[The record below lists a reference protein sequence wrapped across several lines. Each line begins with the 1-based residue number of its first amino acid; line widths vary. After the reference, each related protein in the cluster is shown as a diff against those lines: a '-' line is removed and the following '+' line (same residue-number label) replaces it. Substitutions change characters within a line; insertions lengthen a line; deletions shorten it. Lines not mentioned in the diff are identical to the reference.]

1 MSSEET
7 DAMGQAAVAD
17 DTADRED
24 DLTTSVV
31 AGADAADVVPEDRL
45 EFGNPHFLHSLFAN
59 DHSLLKLTEEVAGV
73 RIATRDGWLKFEGEA
88 DAKARARRLFERLEA
103 LKRQGVEI
111 TPSLFRMALDAVG
124 DPETFEAVGH
134 LAEIR
139 LLGSVTRPGVSPR
152 TLGQLAYLRAMRDHE
167 VVFGLGPAGT
177 GKTYLAMAHALQ
189 QLRDRQI
196 DRIIL
201 TRPAV
206 EAGEALGFLP
216 GDLQEK
222 VLPYLRPLYDALYEM
237 LETEES
243 RRLVEK
249 GIIEVAPLAYMRGR
263 TLNRAC
269 VILDEAQNTSR
280 EQMLMFL
287 TRLGEESTCV
297 VTGDPSQID
306 LRPRHRSGLL
316 EAGRV
321 LRGVKGIHFTEFESR
336 DVVRHPVVRRIVEA
350 YDRERDRDS
359 DTNRVAD

>member
-1 MSSEET
+1 MSSE
-7 DAMGQAAVAD
+7 V
-17 DTADRED
+17 TANGTVLSPTGGDENEGGGK
-24 DLTTSVV
+24 VM
-31 AGADAADVVPEDRL
+31 
-45 EFGNPHFLHSLFAN
+45 EFGNAHFLHSLFAN
-59 DHSLLKLTEEVAGV
+59 DESLLRLLERKVGV
-73 RIATRDGWLKFEGEA
+73 RITTRDGWVKIDGDESATALTRE
-88 DAKARARRLFERLEA
+88 LFDRLEG
-103 LKRQGVEI
+103 LRRNGVEI
-111 TPSLFRMALDAVG
+111 SAPLFRMALESVG
-124 DPETFEAVGH
+124 DHQATASMAE
-134 LAEIR
+134 LAAIR
-139 LLGSVTRPGVSPR
+139 LLGSSTRPPVTAR
-152 TLGQLAYLRAMRDHE
+152 TLGQLNYLRAMRNHD

-189 QLRDRQI
+189 KLRDREC

-237 LETEES
+237 LEPEES

-287 TRLGEESTCV
+287 TRLGEQSTCA

-306 LRPRHRSGLL
+306 LRPRSKSGLL
-316 EAGRV
+316 EAMNI
-321 LRGVKGIHFTEFESR
+321 LPNVKGVHFCQFESR
-336 DVVRHPVVRRIVEA
+336 DVVRHQVVRRIIEA
-350 YDRERDRDS
+350 YDRGRS
-359 DTNRVAD
+359 AQ